1 MSLRNQLKGVGVA
14 LVTPFQK
21 NTEVDYDALSG
32 VIDFVIEGG
41 VDYLVTLG
49 TTAETPTL
57 SSEEKKAII
66 NFTCEKVNNKIPVV
80 VGMGSNNTRELI
92 EDLQTYPLEKAVA
105 VLSAGPYY
113 SRPSQEGLYQHYK
126 AIAKAS
132 PRPVILY
139 NVPSRTGR
147 NINASTVIRLSKE
160 EENIIGIKE
169 AGGDFAQCMQILR
182 DAPGEFLVVSGDDA
196 LAFPQIACG
205 MQGVISVAANA
216 FPQAFCSMIDACLDD
231 DFALAKTFNDSLI
244 DAYEIMF
251 SENNPAGVKAFMA
264 EMGLLKNVT
273 RLPVTT
279 LSDEGI
285 ERVKKYLKK

>member
-32 VIDFVIEGG
+32 IIDFVIEGG

-66 NFTCEKVNNKIPVV
+66 NFTCEKVNNRIPVV

-92 EDLQTYPLEKAVA
+92 EELQTYPLENSVA

-132 PRPVILY
+132 PKPVILY

-147 NINASTVIRLSKE
+147 NISASTVIRLAKE

-182 DAPGEFLVVSGDDA
+182 DVPGEFLVVVATMIGVSTDRLWMRSHQRGSH
-196 LAFPQIACG
+196 AFFLKPL
-205 MQGVISVAANA
+205 
-216 FPQAFCSMIDACLDD
+216 FHDRCLFDD
-231 DFALAKTFNDSLI
+231 DLRWLRLQRQPDRCLRDHVFRKQSREQGL
-244 DAYEIMF
+244 
-251 SENNPAGVKAFMA
+251 MA
-264 EMGLLKNVT
+264 ET
-273 RLPVTT
+273 
-279 LSDEGI
+279 
-285 ERVKKYLKK
+285 VKKCHLLGDNAEGMKGLKRLRSTLKK

>member
-147 NINASTVIRLSKE
+147 NINASTVIRLAKE
-160 EENIIGIKE
+160 EENIVGIKE

-251 SENNPAGVKAFMA
+251 SENNLAGVKAFMA
-264 EMGLLKNVT
+264 EMGLVKNVT

>member
-251 SENNPAGVKAFMA
+251 SENNPVGVKAFMA
-264 EMGLLKNVT
+264 EMRLLKNVT